1 MSSQYYPVLIFPAS
15 LEAQLAQKTDG
26 AASVKGRKYY
36 QGQGVDLVP
45 SLENFKPT
53 LLGSFSEDF
62 WLKFA
67 IYVRYTLFFSWG
79 LSNFGFIYLL
89 VRKGWNLDI
98 FVLWI
103 LTSGLIIGVFFLVRS
118 LLLRLQASRTKD
130 SKFLAD
136 IYWDKN
142 ATNNQTYLKNSN
154 SRIVQNFIRQNL
166 QEGKLNFT
174 AKTNESKFNSQ
185 VERGQN
191 IAMAQKGVSEKY
203 LEGYLKQYFGD
214 LEMTEDYFPLL
225 EDKFGYTTDFSLID
239 STSGL
244 AIDLEVDEPYEGKF
258 KTPHHCTDNSKDR
271 VRNEFFLEKGWI
283 VLRVSE
289 YQVLNQPESVCK
301 LIAQVLKKF
310 TGNASYYQLLE
321 QIPNLTPDMCWNSVG
336 VKSMVFHRYR
346 EGYLDRSGIM
356 KFDEVREAKNL
367 AEHQETLRLKRQ
379 LQRQNLKQWRKKNKR
394 QNS

>member
-1 MSSQYYPVLIFPAS
+1 MSSEYYPVLMFSAA

-36 QGQGVDLVP
+36 QDQGVDLVP
-45 SLENFKPT
+45 SVEIFQPT
-53 LLGSFSEDF
+53 LLGSFAEDF
-62 WLKFA
+62 WVKLA
-67 IYVRYTLFFSWG
+67 IYLRYTLFFSWG
-79 LSNFGFIYLL
+79 LTNFGFVYLL
-89 VRKGWNLDI
+89 VRRGWKFDV
-98 FVLWI
+98 FVLWV
-103 LTSGLIIGVFFLVRS
+103 LTSGLIIGVFFIVKS

-130 SKFLAD
+130 SKFIAD

-154 SRIVQNFIRQNL
+154 SRTVQNFIRQNL

-174 AKTNESKFNSQ
+174 AKTNESKFNFQ

-225 EDKFGYTTDFSLID
+225 EDKFGYTTDFSLVD
-239 STSGL
+239 PTSGL
-244 AIDLEVDEPYEGKF
+244 AIDLEVDEPYEGKL

-271 VRNEFFLEKGWI
+271 VRNEFFLKKGWI

-289 YQVLNQPESVCK
+289 FQVINQPESVCK

-321 QIPNLTPDMCWNSVG
+321 HIPNLIPDLCWNSVG
-336 VKSMVFHRYR
+336 VKSMVFNRYR
-346 EGYLDRSGIM
+346 EGYLARSGIM
-356 KFDEVREAKNL
+356 KLDEVREAKNL
-367 AEHQETLRLKRQ
+367 AEHQEILRLKHQ
-379 LQRQNLKQWRKKNKR
+379 LQRQNLKQWRKKNKH